1 MLINEETLEMDDL
14 DLALEGDEEDSE
26 LTLDELLDEIDLDDL
41 EEEEEIDEVKA
52 DHSGTKV
59 VPGAEIEAA
68 DKKNADDPKA
78 DKKKKGKDE
87 TSLKQGSSGEKIPAT
102 EEKAPSTKAG
112 MINAIMDEM
121 KGMKKAELESV
132 FGGTLGALSLDED
145 DSTDDEDEDE
155 DGKKKKNKKGIKDFK
170 VTAED
175 FDFQEDLDAIFGT
188 EEIAEGDDENSWKD
202 KAKLVFEAALVSKVN
217 GIAAEMHADHEQE
230 LTEAKEEIVEELS
243 EKVDSY
249 LEYVIE
255 KWLEENELAVEAG
268 IRSELAEDFITDLR
282 GVFVEHYI
290 DVPED
295 KVDIVEELGNQVY
308 ELQAKLDEEIE
319 KNIDLSGDVVTNQK
333 DKILDDVAEG
343 LAATDAEKLRS
354 LSEGIDFET
363 EEDYHE
369 KLETVKEQYFPNGE
383 ARVRTTLNEEDTELD
398 KDALDDEEENQNI
411 DPTMARYVESIGNTL
426 IQ

>member
-1 MLINEETLEMDDL
+1 MLINEETLGKDDL
-14 DLALEGDEEDSE
+14 DLALEGDEEDNE

-59 VPGAEIEAA
+59 VPGTEIEDA

-132 FGGTLGALSLDED
+132 FGGALSALSLDED
-145 DSTDDEDEDE
+145 DSTDDEDEEFSEKTLD
-155 DGKKKKNKKGIKDFK
+155 DYKKS
-170 VTAED
+170 AED
-175 FDFQEDLDAIFGT
+175 FDFQEDLEAIFST
-188 EEIAEGDDENSWKD
+188 EEISEGEDEGSWKE
-202 KAKLVFEAALVSKVN
+202 KATLLFEAAVVSKVN

-230 LTEAKEEIVEELS
+230 LTEAKEQIVEELS

-319 KNIDLSGDVVTNQK
+319 KNIELSGDVETKQK
-333 DKILDDVAEG
+333 DEVLADVAEG
-343 LAATDAEKLRS
+343 LAATDSEKLRS

-363 EEDYHE
+363 EEDYRE

>member
-1 MLINEETLEMDDL
+1 MLINEETLEKDDL
-14 DLALEGDEEDSE
+14 DLALEGDEEDNE

-59 VPGAEIEAA
+59 VPGAEIEDA

-132 FGGTLGALSLDED
+132 FGGALSALSLDED
-145 DSTDDEDEDE
+145 DSTDDEDEEFSEKTLD
-155 DGKKKKNKKGIKDFK
+155 DYKKS
-170 VTAED
+170 AED
-175 FDFQEDLDAIFGT
+175 FDFQEDLEAIFST
-188 EEIAEGDDENSWKD
+188 EEISEGEDEGSWKE
-202 KAKLVFEAALVSKVN
+202 KATLLFEAAVVSKVN

-230 LTEAKEEIVEELS
+230 LTEAKEQIVEELS

-319 KNIDLSGDVVTNQK
+319 KNIELSGDVETKQK
-333 DKILDDVAEG
+333 DEVLADVAEG
-343 LAATDAEKLRS
+343 LAATDSEKLRS

-363 EEDYHE
+363 EEDYRE

>member
-1 MLINEETLEMDDL
+1 MLINEETLGKDDL
-14 DLALEGDEEDSE
+14 DLALEGDEEDNE

-59 VPGAEIEAA
+59 VPGAEIEDA

-132 FGGTLGALSLDED
+132 FGGALSALSLDED
-145 DSTDDEDEDE
+145 DSTDDEDEEFSEKTLD
-155 DGKKKKNKKGIKDFK
+155 DYKKS
-170 VTAED
+170 AED
-175 FDFQEDLDAIFGT
+175 FDFQEDLEAIFST
-188 EEIAEGDDENSWKD
+188 EEISEGEDEGSWKE
-202 KAKLVFEAALVSKVN
+202 KATLLFEAAVVSKVN

-230 LTEAKEEIVEELS
+230 LTEAKEQIVEELS

-319 KNIDLSGDVVTNQK
+319 KNIELSGDVETKQK
-333 DKILDDVAEG
+333 DEVLADVAEG
-343 LAATDAEKLRS
+343 LAATDSEKLRS

-363 EEDYHE
+363 EEDYRE

>member
-1 MLINEETLEMDDL
+1 MLINEETLGKDDL
-14 DLALEGDEEDSE
+14 DLALEGDEEDNE

-59 VPGAEIEAA
+59 VPGAEIEGA

-132 FGGTLGALSLDED
+132 FGGALSALSLDED
-145 DSTDDEDEDE
+145 DSTDDEDEEFSEKTLD
-155 DGKKKKNKKGIKDFK
+155 DYKKS
-170 VTAED
+170 AED
-175 FDFQEDLDAIFGT
+175 FDFQEDLEAIFST
-188 EEIAEGDDENSWKD
+188 EEISEGEDEGSWKE
-202 KAKLVFEAALVSKVN
+202 KATLLFEAAVVSKVN

-230 LTEAKEEIVEELS
+230 LTEAKEQIVEELS

-319 KNIDLSGDVVTNQK
+319 KNIELSGDVETKQK
-333 DKILDDVAEG
+333 DEVLADVAEG
-343 LAATDAEKLRS
+343 LAATDSEKLRS

-363 EEDYHE
+363 EEDYRE